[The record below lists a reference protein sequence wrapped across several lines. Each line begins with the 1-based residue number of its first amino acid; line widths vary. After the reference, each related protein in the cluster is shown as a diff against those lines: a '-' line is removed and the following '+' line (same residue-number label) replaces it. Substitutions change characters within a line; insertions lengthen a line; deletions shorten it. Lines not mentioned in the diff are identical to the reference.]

1 MRIAEQRGR
10 AARVRASAA
19 AREADA
25 SGRRDN
31 GADIRQLDRECI
43 AGRMRPGSARALLET
58 GDALRGRHEQR
69 TRRRRHTH
77 GIRKRRK

>member
-10 AARVRASAA
+10 AARVRASAD

-25 SGRRDN
+25 CGRRDN
-31 GADIRQLDRECI
+31 GADIRQLDRECV
-43 AGRMRPGSARALLET
+43 AGRMRPGSARALET
-58 GDALRGRHEQR
+58 GDALLGRHEQR
-69 TRRRRHTH
+69 TRRRRCTH